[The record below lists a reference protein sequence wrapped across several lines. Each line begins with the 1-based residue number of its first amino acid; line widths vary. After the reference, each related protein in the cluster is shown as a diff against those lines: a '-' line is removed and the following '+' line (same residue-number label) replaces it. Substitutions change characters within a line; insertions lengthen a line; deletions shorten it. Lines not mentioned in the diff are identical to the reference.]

1 MNEIDI
7 KLKEIK
13 TNSRVY
19 LIVSTLLLIF
29 LSAFYFKMITNNENF
44 IKIFLD
50 DNLLFK
56 ISLSVVYNLVLLS
69 YICGI
74 VFLSLSL
81 YRGEKFYGISE
92 FREKRAI
99 DLYSKK
105 RHMFKAAL
113 ISFIVFISA
122 FFIFTAIISLISF
135 I

>member
-1 MNEIDI
+1 MGEIDI

-13 TNSRVY
+13 TNCRVY
-19 LIVSTLLLIF
+19 LIVSTFLLIF
-29 LSAFYFKMITNNENF
+29 LSAFYYGMITNSENL

-56 ISLSVVYNLVLLS
+56 IGLSVLYNLVLLS
-69 YICGI
+69 YISGI

-81 YRGEKFYGISE
+81 YRGEKYYGISE
-92 FREKRAI
+92 FREKRAM

-105 RHMFKAAL
+105 RNMFKAAL
-113 ISFIVFISA
+113 ISFIVFISS
-122 FFIFTAIISLISF
+122 FFLFTVIVSVISF